1 MPSTFFGLNIAS
13 SAVSSFQAA
22 INTTGNNISN
32 VQTRGYS
39 RQVANRQAS
48 EALRVNQKYGT
59 TGSGVTTVSITSAR
73 SVYYDKKYWE
83 NQSALGHFETKLSYL
98 NQIENHYVDDGEANP
113 GFSTIFAN
121 MFNQLNALSSSDGD
135 DNRRKNFISEAQIF
149 ANYFHSVSN
158 GLSKLQKDSNDQIKT
173 LVESINSSAE
183 KIASL
188 TKQIND
194 IELQGGIANELR
206 DQRAL
211 VIDDL
216 AKIVPITVEES
227 PVTNSNYPDMYVGG
241 TNYIVKLDG
250 ETLVNTFEYRTLD
263 CVPREN
269 KVNQT
274 DVDGLYN
281 VIWADTGMK
290 FNINAKSMEGSL
302 RALLEIRDGN
312 NGENFKG
319 QVTGAGGFQVT
330 IKPST
335 MTKVEAMTMA
345 EKGVITIKNKE
356 YNYTGFTA
364 KLDADGN
371 IESYTFQLESVLDA
385 DTAKDVLGK
394 HAKIGESVDTM
405 GIPYYMGQ
413 MSEFLRAFCGRFNA
427 YQLEGADLYGDPM
440 GAFFIATKYD
450 GSEYDFKD
458 QTVSKD
464 GVTGA
469 NSVISSTSNSY
480 YQLTALNFNVAEASV
495 RDSGIFATTTA
506 DMIEQGKLDAHDIV
520 DAMLSLQSDVKM
532 FRGGSAKDFLH
543 CIYSDISIDTERA
556 QVFLD
561 NYSDIAS
568 TITNQRLSV
577 SGVDEDEEALDLVK
591 FQNAYNLAARMI
603 QCMSEMYDKL
613 INGTGV

>member
-1 MPSTFFGLNIAS
+1 MPSTFFGLNIAA

-32 VQTRGYS
+32 VQTKGYS
-39 RQVANRQAS
+39 KQVANRQAA

-59 TGSGVTTVSITSAR
+59 TGAGVTTVSITSAR
-73 SVYYDKKYWE
+73 NTYYDTKYWE
-83 NQSALGHFETKLSYL
+83 NQAYVGHYETKLNYL
-98 NQIENHYVDDGEANP
+98 NQIENYYVDDGAANP

-121 MFNQLNALSSSDGD
+121 MFNQLNALTSSDGD

-149 ANYFHSVSN
+149 TNYFHNVSN
-158 GLSKLQKDSNDQIKT
+158 GLSRLQKDCNDQIKT

-183 KIASL
+183 KIAAL
-188 TKQIND
+188 TKQINA
-194 IELQGGIANELR
+194 IELQGGTANELR

-211 VIDDL
+211 VIDEL
-216 AKIVPITVEES
+216 ATIVPISVEES
-227 PVTNSNYPDMYVGG
+227 PVTNSNYPDMYLGG

-250 ETLVNTFEYRTLD
+250 ETLVDTFEYRTLD
-263 CVPREN
+263 CIPREN
-269 KVNQT
+269 KINQT
-274 DVDGLYN
+274 DVEGLYE

-290 FNINAKSMEGSL
+290 FNINAKSMDGSL

-312 NGENFKG
+312 NGENFQG
-319 QVTGAGGFQVT
+319 EVTSAIGSNVT

-335 MTKVEAMTMA
+335 MTTVESMTMA
-345 EKGVITIKNKE
+345 DEGVITIKNKQ
-356 YNYTGFTA
+356 YKYTGFTA
-364 KLDADGN
+364 KLDANGN
-371 IESYTFQLESVLDA
+371 IESYTFKLENMLDTT
-385 DTAKDVLGK
+385 TAADVLGK
-394 HAKIGESVDTM
+394 QAKIGDSVDTM

-413 MSEFLRAFCGRFNA
+413 MSEFLRAFSGRFNA
-427 YQLEGADLYGDPM
+427 YQLEGADLHGDPM

-450 GSEYDFKD
+450 GTECDFSD
-458 QTVSKD
+458 HTVSKD

-469 NSVISSTSNSY
+469 DSVISSTSNSY
-480 YQLTALNFNVAEASV
+480 YQLTALNFNVANASV
-495 RDSGIFATTTA
+495 RDSAIFATTTA
-506 DMIEQGKLDAHDIV
+506 DMIAQGKIDAHDIV
-520 DAMLSLQSDVKM
+520 DTMLALQSDVRM

-556 QVFLD
+556 QVFVD
-561 NYSDIAS
+561 NYTDIAN